1 MEIVSGLSQLHPGV
15 HPHHIG
21 NIQPDDKLDIGAAG
35 VATQNEY
42 GVAILDR
49 FHALQSPRHV
59 RTNPKKEKN
68 IFNCAKYNATRNACT
83 TYLHW
88 LFVIE

>member
-21 NIQPDDKLDIGAAG
+21 NIQPDNKLDIGAAG

-59 RTNPKKEKN
+59 RSNPKKEK
-68 IFNCAKYNATRNACT
+68 KYSTVLGIMQHVMHAQHTSTGC
-83 TYLHW
+83 L
-88 LFVIE
+88 